1 MRWSA
6 AVVGCLMASLA
17 VTPPA
22 AAHSWGPG
30 TTGGPS
36 NTHGIGV
43 YYADSTSHTFCYGQ
57 LEAVTTAAAED
68 ARVNALDV
76 PTDIRTSFD
85 CPASTVDVLVNDE
98 SYSNTW
104 YGLYDCLLLATAD
117 QCQRADVLL
126 NTRTVGTSQARRAK
140 TLCHE
145 FGHSVGL
152 RHFDLG
158 SPGTN
163 NSEPSCM
170 VSGVSTWNRY
180 SGHEEYTSHIDGR
193 Y

>member
-1 MRWSA
+1 MRWLGSIFTVLTLLVASA
-6 AVVGCLMASLA
+6 
-17 VTPPA
+17 PPVS
-22 AAHSWGPG
+22 AHSWGPG

-36 NTHGIGV
+36 ATHGTGV
-43 YYADSTSHTFCYGQ
+43 FFADSSSHTFCYGN
-57 LEAVTTAAAED
+57 LDTITTAAAED

-76 PTDIRTSFD
+76 PTNIRTSFD
-85 CPASTVDVLVNDE
+85 CSTSTVDVLVQDD
-98 SYSNTW
+98 SYTATW
-104 YGLYDCLLLATAD
+104 YGLYDCLILVSAD
-117 QCQRADVLL
+117 VCQRADVLL
-126 NTRTVGTSQARRAK
+126 NTRTIGTQQARRSK

-152 RHFDLG
+152 RHFDNG

-170 VSGVSTWNRY
+170 VSGVSTWTRY
-180 SGHEEYTSHIDGR
+180 SGHETYTSHIDGR